1 MQLFVRGGN
10 AASRS
15 VVLDVQQGELVA
27 DVLRKYEAKE
37 GFPAEVLR
45 VMFQGKLLDHDKALD
60 YYSITHGDT
69 LNAIATNTK
78 NFSSPPRQE

>member
-37 GFPAEVLR
+37 GFPAEALR
-45 VMFQGKLLDHDKALD
+45 VIFQGNYPSVSLDDVAMRR
-60 YYSITHGDT
+60 YSPSRTRTRD
-69 LNAIATNTK
+69 
-78 NFSSPPRQE
+78 